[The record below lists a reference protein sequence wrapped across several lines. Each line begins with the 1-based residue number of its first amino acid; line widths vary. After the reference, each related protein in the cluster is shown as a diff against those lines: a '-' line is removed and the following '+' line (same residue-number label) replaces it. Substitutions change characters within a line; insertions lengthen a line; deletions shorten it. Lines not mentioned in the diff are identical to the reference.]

1 MHVLKGSSDGVTGEV
16 LYTYP
21 PYEGEWKYHDT
32 RVRRTVLQDA
42 LKSRVPSQRIQLK
55 KRLVDLVQQPEGGVV
70 LLFEDGTS
78 AYADMVVGAD
88 GIRSV
93 SMLALRAWL
102 SQVFWC

>member
-1 MHVLKGSSDGVTGEV
+1 MLRASSDGVTGEV

-21 PYEGEWKYHDT
+21 PYDGEWKYHDT

-42 LKSRVPSQRIQLK
+42 LKSRVPAHIIQLK
-55 KRLVDLVQQPEGGVV
+55 KRLVDLVHQPGGGVG

-78 AYADMVVGAD
+78 ASADLVIGAD

-93 SMLALRAWL
+93 SLW
-102 SQVFWC
+102 

>member
-1 MHVLKGSSDGVTGEV
+1 MLNTSRDGTTGEV

-42 LKSRVPSQRIQLK
+42 LKSRVPSHIVHLK
-55 KRLVDLVQQPEGGVV
+55 KRLVDLVQRPGGGVT
-70 LLFEDGTS
+70 LLFENSTS
-78 AYADMVVGAD
+78 AYADLVIGAD

-93 SMLALRAWL
+93 SI
-102 SQVFWC
+102 STY